1 MYYYRQTIKEVLQ
14 TVKPAQDKKVLRQL
28 KTVGEVY
35 PYMSSGE
42 KKRLWHLL
50 IKRIT
55 LYTDSFK
62 IDWKND
68 IQTQGSLKTISRF
81 GGDEGT
87 YVRNIEVEKR
97 INDLLYNLV
106 ESFR

>member
-1 MYYYRQTIKEVLQ
+1 MDLLEYQGVPVLKIKEKL
-14 TVKPAQDKKVLRQL
+14 KELQDKKKRIINSVKPVKNTELL
-28 KTVGEVY
+28 KYIKTVNEVY
-35 PYMSSGE
+35 PYMTRAE
-42 KKRLWHLL
+42 KQRLWHLL

-81 GGDEGT
+81 GGDEG
-87 YVRNIEVEKR
+87 I
-97 INDLLYNLV
+97 
-106 ESFR
+106 